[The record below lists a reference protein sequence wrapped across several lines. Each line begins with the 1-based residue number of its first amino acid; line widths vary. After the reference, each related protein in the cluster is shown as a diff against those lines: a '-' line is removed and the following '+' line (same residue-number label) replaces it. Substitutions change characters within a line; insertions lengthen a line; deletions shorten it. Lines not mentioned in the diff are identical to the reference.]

1 LVGSSNLSPGTTRPL
16 TTASGQK
23 VAVAVEDDGQLYTL
37 DRKPLG
43 IYLQTVNGGV
53 RVADAGALARFKS
66 VVAI

>member
-23 VAVAVEDDGQLYTL
+23 VAVEDDGQLYTL

>member
-16 TTASGQK
+16 TNASGQK
-23 VAVAVEDDGQLYTL
+23 VAVEDDGQLYTL